1 MAKAKAKKQVKK
13 TPSAAK
19 KPPRPEKK
27 AVKKPARAAAKVIEK
42 VAPKPIL
49 IDDPGLVELLKQI
62 AGENG
67 FTVAKAIFAEE
78 LTDDEIAKRTG
89 IRLNL
94 VRRILYDLYDSR
106 VVSYRRVRDENS
118 GWYIYYWKI
127 EPERAL
133 GYVNSNRRLLIQKL
147 EEQLERERS
156 TTFFTCGDGCSKMT
170 FEEAAENDF
179 KCLKCKGKLEV
190 YDNTGVITALE
201 SRVQSLKKQLLE
213 GY

>member
-1 MAKAKAKKQVKK
+1 MVKAKPKKQVKK
-13 TPSAAK
+13 KAPAPAKTPQ
-19 KPPRPEKK
+19 KPQKTAPKK
-27 AVKKPARAAAKVIEK
+27 ARASSKKVIER
-42 VAPKPIL
+42 VAPKPIP
-49 IDDPGLVELLKQI
+49 IDDPGMVELLKQV
-62 AGENG
+62 AGDNG
-67 FTVAKAIFAEE
+67 FVVAKAIFAEE

-127 EPERAL
+127 EPSRAL

-147 EEQLERERS
+147 EEQLERERAN
-156 TTFFTCGDGCSKMT
+156 TYFTCGDGCSKMT

-179 KCLKCKGKLEV
+179 KCLKCKGKLEA
-190 YDNTGVITALE
+190 YDNSGVITALE
-201 SRVQSLKKQLLE
+201 SRVQSLKKHLLE
-213 GY
+213 G